1 MTLKS
6 IKKYFSNF
14 APMKKLLF
22 SILFVF
28 VTISISV
35 AQDVKVANDWV
46 PPGGARLMVQVENG
60 DTVFLCWL
68 KDIWVFPKSTFKNKR
83 QEQFFWKTVRD
94 VKKTLPYAKVV
105 GSELRRVNMLL
116 VDMKNERERKK
127 YLAIYEKQIF
137 EKYEKDLKKMSVS
150 QGKLLLKLIDRECS
164 TTSYDLI
171 KQYRGNVTAFF
182 WQGVARLFGSNLKSE
197 YDAKGN
203 DKVLEKV
210 ILLVESGQ
218 L

>member
-6 IKKYFSNF
+6 NKKYFSNF

-28 VTISISV
+28 ATVSISV

>member
-1 MTLKS
+1 
-6 IKKYFSNF
+6 
-14 APMKKLLF
+14 MKKLLL
-22 SILFVF
+22 SILFVI
-28 VTISISV
+28 VTVSISA
-35 AQDVKVANDWV
+35 AQDIKVAKDWV
-46 PPGGARLMVQVENG
+46 PPGGARLMVQVEKG
-60 DTVFLCWL
+60 DTVFVCWL

-83 QEQFFWKTVRD
+83 QEQYFWKTVRD
-94 VKKTLPYAKVV
+94 VKITLPYAKVV

-137 EKYEKDLKKMSVS
+137 NKYEKDLKKMSIN
-150 QGKLLLKLIDRECS
+150 QGRLLLKLIDRECS
-164 TTSYDLI
+164 TNSYDLI

-197 YDAKGN
+197 YDAIGN
-203 DKVLEKV
+203 DKILERV

>member
-28 VTISISV
+28 ATVSISV

>member
-6 IKKYFSNF
+6 NKKYFSNF

-28 VTISISV
+28 VTVSISV

>member
-1 MTLKS
+1 
-6 IKKYFSNF
+6 
-14 APMKKLLF
+14 MKKLLF